1 MAYIVKRPINL
12 NGKRRLVGEIIQDA
26 EITQG
31 AIIRTGWV
39 AKVDEDSMAMN
50 APEVGVEE
58 TSAPAPKKKSRKK
71 GKTEDG
77 GEA

>member
-26 EITQG
+26 EIKQG

-39 AKVDEDSMAMN
+39 AKVDEDSVAMN
-50 APEVGVEE
+50 VPEEGQEK
-58 TSAPAPKKKSRKK
+58 TPALEPKKKSRKK